1 MAVDSVT
8 GNLAPQISGAIRK
21 AAQSTGISFN
31 YLLTTAKIESSL
43 NPTAKASTSS
53 ATGLYQFIEQ
63 TWLGTVKQDGA
74 ALGLGQYADAI
85 SKGSDGRYTV
95 ADPATRQALMKLRND
110 PATSA
115 MMAGALARSNAFQLT
130 GMIGRR
136 PTEGE
141 LYTAHFLGPDGAGRL
156 VNAYESQPDRNAAS
170 MFPAAAAANRGIF
183 YNRDGSAR
191 TIGEVYARLTR
202 RFDSART
209 VAVAMAA
216 PASGVPIPNAKP
228 AGSAAPTMTVA
239 GLSAPMSGNFLS
251 AIPVARQQAPALAGL
266 SRLPGT
272 DGAELV
278 AQADP
283 EAAAQAAAQ
292 AAALHDAK
300 MAAVGAPD
308 TAGFAQAF
316 ADASDSMP
324 PLLEVKPLFQSMFSD
339 PARAAVTQRVASLWT
354 PTSASAA
361 STYSAA
367 ASHSATAQGQV
378 QSQVQRAT
386 QTGRGLDLFTD
397 SATDVRGIFHGRG

>member
-1 MAVDSVT
+1 
-8 GNLAPQISGAIRK
+8 
-21 AAQSTGISFN
+21 
-31 YLLTTAKIESSL
+31 
-43 NPTAKASTSS
+43 
-53 ATGLYQFIEQ
+53 
-63 TWLGTVKQDGA
+63 
-74 ALGLGQYADAI
+74 
-85 SKGSDGRYTV
+85 
-95 ADPATRQALMKLRND
+95 
-110 PATSA
+110 
-115 MMAGALARSNAFQLT
+115 
-130 GMIGRR
+130 
-136 PTEGE
+136 
-141 LYTAHFLGPDGAGRL
+141 
-156 VNAYESQPDRNAAS
+156 

-216 PASGVPIPNAKP
+216 PASGVPMPNAKP

-239 GLSAPMSGNFLS
+239 ALSAPMSGNFLS

-283 EAAAQAAAQ
+283 EAAVQAAVQAAAQ
-292 AAALHDAK
+292 SAALQDAK

-308 TAGFAQAF
+308 TAGFTQAF

-367 ASHSATAQGQV
+367 ASQSATAQG
-378 QSQVQRAT
+378 QVQRAT

-397 SATDVRGIFHGRG
+397 SATDVREIFHGRG

>member
-1 MAVDSVT
+1 MAVDSIT

-63 TWLGTVKQDGA
+63 TWLGTVKQDGP
-74 ALGLGQYADAI
+74 ALGLGQYANAI

-95 ADPATRQALMKLRND
+95 TDPATRQELMKLRND

-141 LYTAHFLGPDGAGRL
+141 LYTAHFLGPDGAGKL
-156 VNAYESQPDRNAAS
+156 VNAFESQPNRNAAS

-183 YNRDGSAR
+183 YDRDGSAR
-191 TIGEVYARLTR
+191 TVGEVYARLTR
-202 RFDSART
+202 RFDNART
-209 VAVAMAA
+209 VAVALAA
-216 PASGVPIPNAKP
+216 PTASAVPMPTAKS
-228 AGSAAPTMTVA
+228 ATAAAPTMTVA
-239 GLSAPMSGNFLS
+239 ALSAPMSSNFLS

-266 SRLPGT
+266 SGLPGS

-278 AQADP
+278 AQSDP

-292 AAALHDAK
+292 AAALSDAK

-308 TAGFAQAF
+308 TAGFTRAF
-316 ADASDSMP
+316 ADASEDLP
-324 PLLEVKPLFQSMFSD
+324 PLLDIKPLFQSMFTD

-361 STYSAA
+361 STYSSAA
-367 ASHSATAQGQV
+367 TQSATAQGQA
-378 QSQVQRAT
+378 QRAT

-397 SATDVRGIFHGRG
+397 GATDVRGIFHGRG

>member
-1 MAVDSVT
+1 MAVDSIT
-8 GNLAPQISGAIRK
+8 CNLAPQINGAIRK

-115 MMAGALARSNAFQLT
+115 MMAGALARNNAFHLT

-141 LYTAHFLGPDGAGRL
+141 LYTAHFLGPDGAGKL
-156 VNAYESQPDRNAAS
+156 VNAYESQPGRNAAA

-202 RFDSART
+202 KFDNART
-209 VAVAMAA
+209 VTVAMAA
-216 PASGVPIPNAKP
+216 PAAAGSVPMPAARP
-228 AGSAAPTMTVA
+228 AGTTAPTMTVA
-239 GLSAPMSGNFLS
+239 ALSAPMSRNFLS
-251 AIPVARQQAPALAGL
+251 AIPVARQEAPALAGL
-266 SRLPGT
+266 SGLPGT

-278 AQADP
+278 ARVDP
-283 EAAAQAAAQ
+283 GAAAE

-308 TAGFAQAF
+308 TAGFTQAF
-316 ADASDSMP
+316 ADASDDMP
-324 PLLEVKPLFQSMFSD
+324 PLLEVRPLFQSMFSD

-378 QSQVQRAT
+378 QRAT

-397 SATDVRGIFHGRG
+397 RATDVRGLFRGRG

>member
-386 QTGRGLDLFTD
+386 RTGRGLDLFTD